1 MSKFAFFLRAL
12 KLASN
17 SQFNIIPSDRA
28 SFPRVLN
35 IIGARSFVTIKV
47 GDEEQENWVTIK
59 SMRYLSTLVI
69 ILACSVLGCY
79 PAYNWRL
86 VQTEQYGWE
95 ALFPAKPKRNSR
107 KIIIRDQPKQAVIRM
122 DRYSVA
128 LNQMDFIL
136 DVISFEGEI
145 SYIGGSLKGYVN
157 KMLKTNLNIPPEVK
171 LVDGIMIE
179 GFIGKGESNRVAM
192 IVKHLSNDYSIVR
205 GVAVGS
211 PHNFKSDKA
220 EFFLNSIN

>member
-1 MSKFAFFLRAL
+1 M
-12 KLASN
+12 
-17 SQFNIIPSDRA
+17 
-28 SFPRVLN
+28 
-35 IIGARSFVTIKV
+35 IGARSFVTIKV

-59 SMRYLSTLVI
+59 SMRYSSPLVI
-69 ILACSVLGCY
+69 ILSCSLLSCY
-79 PAYNWRL
+79 PTYNWRL

-107 KIIIRDQPKQAVIRM
+107 KIIIRDQPKQAVIKM

-136 DVISFEGEI
+136 DVISFEGEM
-145 SYIGGSLKGYVN
+145 SQIGGSLKGYVN

-179 GFIGKGESNRVAM
+179 GFIGKGESKPVAM
-192 IVKHLSNDYSIVR
+192 ILKHLSNDYSIVR

-211 PHNFKSDKA
+211 PNNFKSDKA